1 MISPTEF
8 RTVAVMADA
17 MRVSIELREL
27 GFTLRGPSGAS
38 HIITYEE
45 ALMAKYPIDLFR
57 HGIEVV
63 RALDLA
69 VR

>member
-17 MRVSIELREL
+17 SRVSIELRER
-27 GFTLRGPSGAS
+27 GFELRGPSGS
-38 HIITYEE
+38 SYIITYEE
-45 ALMAKYPIDLFR
+45 ALMARYPIDHFH

-63 RALDLA
+63 R
-69 VR
+69 